1 MKKILIVEDSKKT
14 GLVLKEV
21 LDKMGYSAILVND
34 GVQGIATARREKPDL
49 ILLDLLLPKVS
60 GFDVCLTL
68 KKDNA
73 TRNIPIIIIS
83 TMYTQENIDKLKVY
97 GAVNFLKKPYQLEDL
112 LKEIKRNLPD
122 E

>member
-21 LDKMGYSAILVND
+21 LDKMGYNAILVND